1 MDKNSLQGA
10 KFPLRTAW
18 VVKPLSLRVHSEL
31 IEMQTVKLCI
41 YLMLNIVV
49 VVFFFQNCLE
59 VKHVSRSKRFHRHD
73 FGPDILFPIAFRL
86 HRTDLHVSRTQ
97 QPSRFLSFCSEVAGI
112 DYLLG
117 LNIAVCCCVSYF
129 CTDGRQLLT

>member
-31 IEMQTVKLCI
+31 IEMQTAKLCI

-49 VVFFFQNCLE
+49 VVLFFFKIVL
-59 VKHVSRSKRFHRHD
+59 K
-73 FGPDILFPIAFRL
+73 
-86 HRTDLHVSRTQ
+86 
-97 QPSRFLSFCSEVAGI
+97 
-112 DYLLG
+112 
-117 LNIAVCCCVSYF
+117 
-129 CTDGRQLLT
+129 